1 MKRYLLWFSIITL
14 GFISCQQEDPGTPQV
29 QFQLSADEQAISGDW
44 ILDQT
49 ELYLNGALYTT
60 TPHNDPVNC
69 HLNLQAA
76 PFSAQPQQGISYKNC
91 LFGLDCNDIVYY
103 WYLES
108 GKLALSSVLYTI
120 VSQTSTT
127 LILQRGTI
135 SQGGGTAFKYYL
147 HK

>member
-1 MKRYLLWFSIITL
+1 MKRTIYLLILIPL
-14 GFISCQQEDPGTPQV
+14 ILLSCQQDDSTDPAV
-29 QFQLSADEQAISGDW
+29 QFQLTAEEQAISGDW

-49 ELYLNGALYTT
+49 ELYLNGLLGTT

-76 PFSAQPQQGISYKNC
+76 PYSAQPQQGTSYKNC
-91 LFGLDCNDIVYY
+91 LFGLDCTDVVYP
-103 WYLES
+103 WYLET
-108 GKLALSSVLYTI
+108 GKLALGSALYTI

-127 LILQRGTI
+127 LVIQRGTI
-135 SQGGGTAFKYYL
+135 SQGGGAAYKFYL